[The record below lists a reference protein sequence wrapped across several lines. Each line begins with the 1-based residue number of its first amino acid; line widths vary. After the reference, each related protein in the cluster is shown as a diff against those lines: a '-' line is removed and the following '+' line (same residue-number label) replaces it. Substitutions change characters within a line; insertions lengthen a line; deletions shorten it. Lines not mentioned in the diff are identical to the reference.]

1 MSPKKRNR
9 RKPQQGPKQ
18 PAPGAEHESGPF
30 EQGRLEPGQTPKKRS
45 VSRTPVALTEP
56 PDRRVTVLWVV
67 LWVLWALGSPLAL
80 AAVLFAGLNA
90 FEMVAD
96 PAITDPG
103 AMPDPALLAEQ
114 EAQAVR
120 AIGTALV
127 WFLVMAWVVPAVG
140 AVTAAVLR
148 RRMAAIAFT
157 VALALSVGLLLL
169 AVSPVEL
176 WGALSAHLFG
186 TGAPAPG

>member
-9 RKPQQGPKQ
+9 RKPQQQGSEEPQ
-18 PAPGAEHESGPF
+18 APAT
-30 EQGRLEPGQTPKKRS
+30 EQGRLEPGQLPDKRP
-45 VSRTPVALTEP
+45 VSRTPVAVTDP
-56 PDRRVTVLWVV
+56 PDRRVTVLWTI

-90 FEMVAD
+90 FEAVAD
-96 PAITDPG
+96 PSMSDPG

-120 AIGTALV
+120 SIGTALV
-127 WFLVMAWVVPAVG
+127 WFLIMAWVVPAVG

-148 RRMAAIAFT
+148 RKMAAIAFT

-169 AVSPVEL
+169 VLSPTDL
-176 WGALSAHLFG
+176 WGALSTHLFG
-186 TGAPAPG
+186 AGAPPPG

>member
-9 RKPQQGPKQ
+9 RKPPQGEPK
-18 PAPGAEHESGPF
+18 PAPGTEHESGPLPA
-30 EQGRLEPGQTPKKRS
+30 GRLHPGHTPKKRP
-45 VSRTPVALTEP
+45 VSRTPLTLTEP
-56 PDRRVTVLWVV
+56 PDRRVTVLWVI

-80 AAVLFAGLNA
+80 TALLFAGLNA

-96 PAITDPG
+96 PALSE
-103 AMPDPALLAEQ
+103 PALLAERQ
-114 EAQAVR
+114 SQAVR

-127 WFLVMAWVVPAVG
+127 WFLVMAWAVPALG
-140 AVTAAVLR
+140 AITAAVLR
-148 RRMAAIAFT
+148 RKTAAIAFA

-169 AVSPVEL
+169 VVPPTEL

-186 TGAPAPG
+186 TTAPAPG

>member
-9 RKPQQGPKQ
+9 RQPQQGSQ
-18 PAPGAEHESGPF
+18 PQAPAT
-30 EQGRLEPGQTPKKRS
+30 EQGRLEPGKTPDKRP
-45 VSRTPVALTEP
+45 VSRTPVAVTDP
-56 PDRRVTVLWVV
+56 PDRRITVLWTV

-90 FEMVAD
+90 FEVVAD
-96 PAITDPG
+96 PAMSDPD

-114 EAQAVR
+114 QEQAVR
-120 AIGTALV
+120 SIGTALV

-148 RRMAAIAFT
+148 RKTAAIAFT
-157 VALALSVGLLLL
+157 IALVLSVGLLLL
-169 AVSPVEL
+169 VLSPADL

-186 TGAPAPG
+186 AGVPTPG